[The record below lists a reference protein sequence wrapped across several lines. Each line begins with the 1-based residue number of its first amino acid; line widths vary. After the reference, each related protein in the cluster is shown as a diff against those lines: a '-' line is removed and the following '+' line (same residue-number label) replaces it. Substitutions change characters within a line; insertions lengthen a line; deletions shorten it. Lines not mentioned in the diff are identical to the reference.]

1 MKKIFAVVVA
11 LGSLFFLT
19 GIILAYLF
27 GVNLPRPSQV
37 EYPTPDNQF
46 RSREKTQKT
55 DVPFNDFSSD
65 RSSPRVAI
73 VIDDLGWV
81 KSTVPI
87 LESIDAP
94 LTMGLMPGR
103 PHSRE
108 LYRRWKD
115 QFEFILHMP
124 MEPLGYPVDDPGEYA
139 LFTEMSGREIKNNI
153 LQFLNRYPRIVGIN
167 NHMGSAFTADPAG
180 MEAVMQVLSE
190 RGLYYLDSN
199 TNPNSVAGKLAAAH
213 GVSFLKNQ
221 VFLDRK
227 TDPRYID
234 NQLKKLV
241 RLARRRGEAIG
252 IGHIQSENTARVLAH
267 RIPQYQKQGIE
278 FVSLSEIVVLPP
290 LRTRQSKK

>member
-1 MKKIFAVVVA
+1 MKKIFAAVVT
-11 LGSLFFLT
+11 LGSLVFLT

-27 GVNLPRPSQV
+27 GVNLPRPEQV
-37 EYPTPDNQF
+37 EYPAPDNQF
-46 RSREKTQKT
+46 RSEEINNKK
-55 DVPFNDFSSD
+55 DVPFKRPDPGWQ
-65 RSSPRVAI
+65 SPRGAI
-73 VIDDLGWV
+73 VMDDLGWV
-81 KSTVPI
+81 KSTASI
-87 LESIDAP
+87 LENIDAP

-108 LYRRWKD
+108 FYSRWKD

-139 LFTEMSGREIKNNI
+139 LFTEMSSQEIKKN
-153 LQFLNRYPRIVGIN
+153 LLKFLNRYPRIVGIN
-167 NHMGSAFTADPAG
+167 NHMGSAFTADKSG
-180 MEAVMQVLSE
+180 MDAVMDVLAD

-199 TNPNSVAGKLAAAH
+199 TNPNSVAGEMAAAH

-234 NQLKKLV
+234 NQLKKLIK
-241 RLARRRGEAIG
+241 LARRRGEAIG

-290 LRTRQSKK
+290 LRLQKSKK